1 MTMTEE
7 NVTDDAAA
15 GTESPQFA
23 LQRVYLKDLSFET
36 PMGPEAFHRELKPQI
51 AQELATKTNRLDE
64 THFEVV
70 ITVTITVKDGND
82 TVYLIEVHQAGVFL
96 VKGLDK
102 SQMTHAI
109 NVLCPATLFPYA
121 REVVDNIVIKG
132 TFPALMLPPV
142 NFEAL
147 FAQAVAEAKEKKEQ
161 EAESDKKDVT
171 H

>member
-1 MTMTEE
+1 M
-7 NVTDDAAA
+7 
-15 GTESPQFA
+15 
-23 LQRVYLKDLSFET
+23 
-36 PMGPEAFHRELKPQI
+36 
-51 AQELATKTNRLDE
+51 ATKTNRLDE

>member
-1 MTMTEE
+1 MTEE
-7 NVTDDAAA
+7 NVTGEAAA
-15 GTESPQFA
+15 ASSESPKFA
-23 LQRVYLKDLSFET
+23 LQRVYLKDISFET
-36 PMGPEAFHRELKPQI
+36 PMGPEAFHREVKPQI
-51 AQELATKTNRLDE
+51 AQELATKTNQLDE
-64 THFEVV
+64 THFEVIV
-70 ITVTITVKDGND
+70 TVTITVKDGDD
-82 TVYLIEVHQAGVFL
+82 TVYLIEVHQAGIFL

-102 SQMTHAI
+102 PQMTHVI

-147 FAQAVAEAKEKKEQ
+147 FAQAVEQAQEKKRQ
-161 EAESDKKDVT
+161 ESESDNKEVT